1 MPNAIRVVG
10 IVVAVPLA
18 IYTYERSKRS
28 GAPATAVGGDAIS
41 AKEIA
46 AFNAHRKAELAAQ
59 GKKSCGCVCV

>member
-1 MPNAIRVVG
+1 M
-10 IVVAVPLA
+10 AVPLA

-59 GKKSCGCVCV
+59 GKK